1 MELLK
6 KELKI
11 LKRSI
16 ETEFKLTEEELY
28 SLYSVYP
35 FNRFEYIISH
45 LISQNIIDL
54 PKYLEIREDYLIRN
68 KFLYIFEISAPRVFG
83 TWGER
88 HLLEKEPQ
96 LNKPSKKF
104 DPEYNGEYDLWM
116 DGIKIEVKASRAVNA
131 NKPTLGMVEK
141 ALNFSSEI
149 EFNMNFQQLK
159 PKMTDVF
166 VWIGIW
172 TDEIKYWVMSSS
184 EVKNNKY
191 FSNGQ
196 HRGNTGEGQ
205 LWITQSNINDFDM
218 YLTKSDQ
225 LLKKI
230 KEKSKCYIQS

>member
-6 KELKI
+6 DELKI

-16 ETEFKLTEEELY
+16 ETEFKLTEEELD

-116 DGIKIEVKASRAVNA
+116 DGIKIEVKAIDERFWAFAV
-131 NKPTLGMVEK
+131 P
-141 ALNFSSEI
+141 I
-149 EFNMNFQQLK
+149 E
-159 PKMTDVF
+159 
-166 VWIGIW
+166 
-172 TDEIKYWVMSSS
+172 DEEMK
-184 EVKNNKY
+184 
-191 FSNGQ
+191 
-196 HRGNTGEGQ
+196 
-205 LWITQSNINDFDM
+205 
-218 YLTKSDQ
+218 
-225 LLKKI
+225 
-230 KEKSKCYIQS
+230 